1 MLISLFAHYTYSES
15 LLCFQTLEH
24 SSLLLNLFGL
34 NNLCVRVF
42 VCVFPQAF
50 SDIFNVLVA
59 KYMLSESHA
68 SQDFSIVLCLSDT
81 IQYKFPT

>member
-42 VCVFPQAF
+42 PQAF

-68 SQDFSIVLCLSDT
+68 SQNFSIVLCLSDT
-81 IQYKFPT
+81 IQYKCPT